1 MPNLKQTF
9 VTAFALF
16 SLFFGAGNLIFPPLL
31 GLKAGDQWIWVTLGF
46 ALSAVVIP
54 ILALFGHSKLQGT
67 MADFCRPISRT
78 FGIVYSIMV
87 YVIAL
92 ALPSPRTA
100 SVTYEMSVAPNFD
113 WSPLWLSS
121 VYFLLVFFFVLNR
134 SKILEIIGKYL
145 TPLIIILL
153 LSIIIL
159 GLLADTGPIQESTF
173 THNFST
179 GILEGYQTFDAIGG
193 VVVGGIVVISLGL
206 AGDLNYTQKRK
217 TLARAAMMAGSGLLL
232 IYGGLIALGA
242 NFSSMIETDDRTE
255 LVHFL
260 SEQTLGQFGQTSLG
274 VLVALACF
282 TTAVGIITGAADFMK
297 GLFGQKQSVFV
308 ATAFIGC
315 LFGVLI
321 GQFDVPYIVEVAIP
335 ALMFIYPLTIAL
347 VLLNIAPERWTSKI
361 TFRAVVVATLIFSF
375 PDFLKTIAPGNPLN
389 QSMSQLPLY
398 DQNMAWVL
406 PAVFTYL
413 LFNLIQKLIEK
424 PKAEASN

>member
-54 ILALFGHSKLQGT
+54 ILALFGHSRLQGT
-67 MADFCRPISRT
+67 MADFGRPISRT
-78 FGIVYSIMV
+78 FGIVYSFMV
-87 YVIAL
+87 YLIAL

-145 TPLIIILL
+145 TPLIIVLL
-153 LSIIIL
+153 LAIITL
-159 GLLADTGPIQESTF
+159 GLFADTGAVQPSVF
-173 THNFST
+173 AHNFST
-179 GILEGYQTFDAIGG
+179 GILEGYQTFDALGG

-206 AGDLNYTQKRK
+206 AGDLDYTQKRK
-217 TLARAAMMAGSGLLL
+217 TLSRAALMAGSGLLI

-242 NFSSMIETDDRTE
+242 NFSNRIQTEDRTE

-260 SEQTLGQFGQTSLG
+260 SEQTLGKFGQTSLG

-297 GLFGQKQSVFV
+297 GLFGQKQSAFV
-308 ATAFIGC
+308 ITAFVGC
-315 LFGVLI
+315 LLGVVI
-321 GQFDVPYIVEVAIP
+321 GQFNVPYIVEVAIP
-335 ALMFIYPLTIAL
+335 ALMFIYPLTITL
-347 VLLNIAPERWTSKI
+347 IILNIAPGKWTSKL
-361 TFRAVVVATLIFSF
+361 TFRLVVATTLLFSF
-375 PDFLKTIAPGNPLN
+375 PDFYKIVAPDSGLN
-389 QSMSQLPLY
+389 DLMSGLPLY
-398 DQNMAWVL
+398 NQNMAWVL
-406 PAVFTYL
+406 PSLLVYL
-413 LFNLIQKLIEK
+413 L
-424 PKAEASN
+424 SNFISGSVKNRQAKVEN